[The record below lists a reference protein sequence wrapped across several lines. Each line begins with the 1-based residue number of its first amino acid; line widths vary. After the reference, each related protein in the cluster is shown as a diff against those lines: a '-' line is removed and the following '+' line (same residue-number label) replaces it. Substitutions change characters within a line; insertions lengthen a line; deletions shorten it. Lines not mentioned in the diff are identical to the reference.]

1 MNDTPALSHSSPT
14 DWLARHQGLVAVL
27 VAAAAVRAFGLTE
40 WWLNPDEGIYYS
52 IVTHESLGGFW
63 EEVSSN
69 AHPPLYYLFL
79 RGLSTLTW
87 DFLWLRTSALL
98 FGVAFVGVAWAL
110 ARRLGGSGPRAEVAG
125 IVAALLVAFAPGMV
139 ELSQVIRPY
148 TLQLALLG
156 GALLCLLRYL
166 DDDGGRVI
174 AGYTGLAGLAVLT
187 HYSSA
192 LALGAFGLL
201 VLHDGMERGFARR
214 TWRTAVAVH
223 AVPAVLL
230 AGVYLIHL
238 RELMGSTLAADT
250 LAGWLEPYMIDG
262 PMDAWLAFAGFHQML
277 AYSWMHGAVMLL
289 TVAAVVTSAVSG
301 SCASRRP
308 AVLVAGG
315 FMVAGAAAALG
326 VYPLGSTRHSAWLVV
341 LVAPAIGWLVA
352 RALSLGGRRG
362 WWALAGLA
370 LLLPLG
376 TPLAS
381 TLGAQ
386 RAPWSPADRV
396 LRQTALA
403 QMIDLLD
410 PSASPE
416 LIVMGSQTFYLL
428 LPLYPT
434 EREDAV
440 RSPDGTLF
448 HFGLGSRRVLV
459 SEAWDLSAGPDARSP
474 DHLAAVLDGA
484 AAAFPELGVEQAE
497 RATLLAGGWRPPLI
511 DQIVAAS
518 ARSPFVLSQRSVPG
532 LNAFLLDL
540 PALRAA
546 YAR

>member
-1 MNDTPALSHSSPT
+1 MNDTQAPSPSSPT

-27 VAAAAVRAFGLTE
+27 VAAAAVRAFGFTE

-79 RGLSTLTW
+79 RGLSVLTW
-87 DFLWLRTSALL
+87 DFLWLRASALL
-98 FGVAFVGVAWAL
+98 FGVAFVAVAWAV
-110 ARRLGGSGPRAEVAG
+110 ARRLSGSGPRADVAG
-125 IVAALLVAFAPGMV
+125 VVAALLVAFAPGMV

-148 TLQLALLG
+148 TLQLTLLG

-166 DDDGGRVI
+166 DDGGGKAIV
-174 AGYTGLAGLAVLT
+174 AYAGLVGFAVLT

-192 LALGAFGLL
+192 LALGVFGLL
-201 VLHDGMERGFARR
+201 VLHDGAENGFGRP
-214 TWRTAVAVH
+214 TWRTAFAVH

-230 AGVYLIHL
+230 AAVYLVHL

-277 AYSWMHGAVMLL
+277 AYSWMRGAVVLL
-289 TVAAVVTSAVSG
+289 TVATIVASAFSG
-301 SCASRRP
+301 SGASRRP

-315 FMVAGAAAALG
+315 FLVAGAAAALG

-352 RALSLGGRRG
+352 RALSLGGRSG

-376 TPLAS
+376 TPLVS
-381 TLGAQ
+381 TLGAE
-386 RAPWSPADRV
+386 RAPWSPTDRV
-396 LRQTALA
+396 LRQSALT
-403 QMIDLLD
+403 QIIDLLD

-428 LPLYPT
+428 LPLYPA
-434 EREDAV
+434 EREAAV
-440 RSPDGTLF
+440 RSPDGSLF
-448 HFGLGSRRVLV
+448 HFALGQRRVLV
-459 SEAWDLSAGPDARSP
+459 SEAWDLSAGPDHRSP
-474 DHLAAVLDGA
+474 NHLVAALDQA
-484 AAAFPELGVEQAE
+484 AAAFPKLGVEQAA

-511 DQIVAAS
+511 DEIAAAS
-518 ARSPFVLSQRSVPG
+518 AGSPFVLSQRSVPG

-546 YAR
+546 YAP

>member
-1 MNDTPALSHSSPT
+1 MNDTSALPRSSPA

-52 IVTHESLGGFW
+52 IVTHESPGGFW

-87 DFLWLRTSALL
+87 DFLWLRAPALV
-98 FGVAFVGVAWAL
+98 FGVAFVAVAWAV
-110 ARRLGGSGPRAEVAG
+110 ARRLSGPGPGADVAG

-148 TLQLALLG
+148 TLQLTLLG

-166 DDDGGRVI
+166 DDGGRAAI
-174 AGYTGLAGLAVLT
+174 AGYAGLVGLAVLT

-201 VLHDGMERGFARR
+201 VLHDGVEHGFERPR
-214 TWRTAVAVH
+214 WRVAFAVH

-230 AGVYLIHL
+230 GAVYLFHL
-238 RELMGSTLAADT
+238 RELMGSALAADT
-250 LAGWLEPYMIDG
+250 LAGWLDPYMIDD
-262 PMDAWLAFAGFHQML
+262 PTDAWLAFVGFHHMI
-277 AYSWMHGAVMLL
+277 AYPWMRGAVVLL
-289 TVAAVVTSAVSG
+289 TAAAVVTSAVSG
-301 SCASRRP
+301 RGVTRRP
-308 AVLVAGG
+308 AVLVTGG
-315 FMVAGAAAALG
+315 FLVAGAAAALG

-352 RALSLGGRRG
+352 RGLSLGGRRG

-376 TPLAS
+376 TPLTS
-381 TLGAQ
+381 VLGAE
-386 RAPWSPADRV
+386 RAPWSPTDRV
-396 LRQTALA
+396 LRRSSLT
-403 QMIDLLD
+403 QMIDLVD

-434 EREDAV
+434 EREAAV
-440 RSPDGTLF
+440 QSPDGSLF
-448 HFGLGSRRVLV
+448 HFALGQRRVLV
-459 SEAWDLSAGPDARSP
+459 AEEWDLGAGPDRRSP
-474 DHLAAVLDGA
+474 GHLVTVLERA
-484 AAAFPELGVEQAE
+484 AAAFPELALERAP

-511 DQIVAAS
+511 DQIAMAN
-518 ARSPFVLSQRSVPG
+518 ATSPFVLSQRSVPG

-540 PALRAA
+540 PALRVA
-546 YAR
+546 YVP

>member
-1 MNDTPALSHSSPT
+1 M
-14 DWLARHQGLVAVL
+14 AVM
-27 VAAAAVRAFGLTE
+27 VAAAAVRAFGFTE

-52 IVTHESLGGFW
+52 ILTRDSLGGFW

-79 RGLSTLTW
+79 RGLSVLTW
-87 DFLWLRTSALL
+87 DFLWLRASALL

-110 ARRLGGSGPRAEVAG
+110 ARRLSGSGPRADVAG

-148 TLQLALLG
+148 TLQLTLLG

-166 DDDGGRVI
+166 DDGGARAI
-174 AGYTGLAGLAVLT
+174 AGYAALVGLAVLT

-201 VLHDGMERGFARR
+201 VLHDGVERGFARP
-214 TWRTAVAVH
+214 TWRVAFAVH
-223 AVPAVLL
+223 AVPAVLI
-230 AGVYLIHL
+230 AAVYLVHL
-238 RELMGSTLAADT
+238 RDLMGSQLADET

-262 PMDAWLAFAGFHQML
+262 PMDAWLAFIGFHHIL
-277 AYSWMHGAVMLL
+277 AYPWMRGAVVVLTAAA
-289 TVAAVVTSAVSG
+289 TVASALSG
-301 SCASRRP
+301 SGVSRRP

-315 FMVAGAAAALG
+315 FLVGGAAATLG

-352 RALSLGGRRG
+352 RALSLGGRHG
-362 WWALAGLA
+362 WSALAGLV

-376 TPLAS
+376 TPIAS
-381 TLGAQ
+381 ALGAEW
-386 RAPWSPADRV
+386 APWSPTDRV
-396 LRQTALA
+396 LRRSALA

-416 LIVMGSQTFYLL
+416 LLVMGSQTFYLL

-459 SEAWDLSAGPDARSP
+459 SEAWDLTAGPNARSP
-474 DHLAAVLDGA
+474 DHLAAVLDRA
-484 AAAFPELGVEQAE
+484 AAAFPELGVERAG
-497 RATLLAGGWRPPLI
+497 RATLLAGGWRAPLI
-511 DQIVAAS
+511 DQIAAAS
-518 ARSPFVLSQRSVPG
+518 VSSPFVLSQRSVPG
-532 LNAFLLDL
+532 LHAFLLDL
-540 PALRAA
+540 PALRAT
-546 YAR
+546 YTP